1 MTKAYRCTEDC
12 IRDLDKIDQL
22 IRVTEPISP
31 NLEMAELTRRVY
43 KIGGPALF
51 FEKVIGTPFR
61 ATSNLFGTIERS
73 RYIFR
78 KSLSPVKTAI
88 RFKARP
94 ASVFSDLK
102 SLFPLSTAGLRSLPI
117 PTRLAPVLSSQTTV
131 SQLPQIT
138 SWPMDGGAFIT
149 LPQVLTEDP
158 EKGGLFNTNLGMYR
172 VQLSGNDYRE
182 NEEVGIHYQIHRG
195 IGIHHA
201 KAIKKNQPLK
211 VCIFV
216 GGPPAHTLAAVM
228 PLPEDLSEIVFAG
241 MMANRNVRYTRWNEY
256 PILADADFCLVGTID
271 PKKTKPEG
279 PFGDH
284 LGYYSLTHE
293 FPYMKVEKVFH
304 RPNAIWPFTV
314 VGRPPQEDSTFGH
327 LIHEITKP
335 MVPVEI
341 PGVKELNAVDEAG
354 VHPLLLAIGSER
366 YVPYRQ
372 RLPMEILTQANAI
385 LGFNQCSLA
394 KYLFIVA
401 QEDNSDLSTQCTQ
414 SFFIHLLE
422 RVDLSRDLHFQ
433 TQTTIDTLDYSTP
446 ELNLGSKVVVAAAGS
461 KIRDLATEIP
471 QQLAS
476 PFNHSKIVLP
486 GICAVEGPRFTKNY
500 EIAKGQV
507 ESLCASIE
515 SHRWSGIPLVVLV
528 DDVEFCVDD
537 WSNFLWLTFT
547 RSNPATDIYGASSF
561 VIDKHWGTKGP
572 LVIDARFKPHNAPPL
587 IESKS
592 VNQRVDQ
599 IVENHPELNQM
610 FN

>member
-1 MTKAYRCTEDC
+1 
-12 IRDLDKIDQL
+12 
-22 IRVTEPISP
+22 
-31 NLEMAELTRRVY
+31 
-43 KIGGPALF
+43 
-51 FEKVIGTPFR
+51 
-61 ATSNLFGTIERS
+61 
-73 RYIFR
+73 
-78 KSLSPVKTAI
+78 
-88 RFKARP
+88 
-94 ASVFSDLK
+94 
-102 SLFPLSTAGLRSLPI
+102 
-117 PTRLAPVLSSQTTV
+117 
-131 SQLPQIT
+131 
-138 SWPMDGGAFIT
+138 
-149 LPQVLTEDP
+149 
-158 EKGGLFNTNLGMYR
+158 
-172 VQLSGNDYRE
+172 
-182 NEEVGIHYQIHRG
+182 IHYQIHRG

-271 PKKTKPEG
+271 PQKTKPEG
-279 PFGDH
+279 PFVDH

-401 QEDNSDLSTQCTQ
+401 QEDNPDLSTQCTQ

-476 PFNHSKIVLP
+476 PFNHSKIVIP

-515 SHRWSGIPLVVLV
+515 PHRWSGIPLVVLV
-528 DDVEFCVDD
+528 DDIEFCVDD

-587 IESKS
+587 IESES

>member
-1 MTKAYRCTEDC
+1 
-12 IRDLDKIDQL
+12 
-22 IRVTEPISP
+22 
-31 NLEMAELTRRVY
+31 MAELTRRVY
-43 KIGGPALF
+43 KARGPALL
-51 FEKVIGTPFR
+51 FEKVVGTPFP
-61 ATSNLFGTIERS
+61 AASNLFGTIERS
-73 RYIFR
+73 QYIFR
-78 KSLSPVKTAI
+78 KSLSSVKSAV
-88 RFKARP
+88 RFKANP
-94 ASVFSDLK
+94 ASVFSNLK
-102 SLFPLSTAGLRSLPI
+102 NLFRLPVAGFRSLPLL
-117 PTRLAPVLSSQTTV
+117 TSSAPVLARQTTV
-131 SQLPQIT
+131 SQLPQIV

-158 EKGGLFNTNLGMYR
+158 EEGGLFNTNLGMYR
-172 VQLSGNDYRE
+172 VQLSGNDYQIDQ
-182 NEEVGIHYQIHRG
+182 EVGLHYQIHRG
-195 IGIHHA
+195 IGIHHS
-201 KAIKKNQPLK
+201 KAIKKKQPLK

-228 PLPEDLSEIVFAG
+228 PLPEGLSEIIFAG
-241 MMANRNVRYTRWNEY
+241 MMAARNVRYKRWNDY
-256 PILADADFCLVGTID
+256 PILADSDFCLIGTID
-271 PKKTKPEG
+271 PQATKPEG

-284 LGYYSLTHE
+284 LGYYSLTHH

-401 QEDNSDLSTQCTQ
+401 KEDNPDLSTHHIQ
-414 SFFIHLLE
+414 SFFAHLLE
-422 RVDLSRDLHFQ
+422 RVDLTRDLHFQ
-433 TQTTIDTLDYSTP
+433 TQTTMDTLDYSTP
-446 ELNLGSKVVVAAAGS
+446 ELNFGSKVVVAAAGP
-461 KIRDLATEIP
+461 KIRDLATEVP
-471 QQLAS
+471 QRLVA
-476 PFNHSKIVLP
+476 PFDHSRMIMP
-486 GICAVEGPRFTKNY
+486 GICAVAGPRFTENY
-500 EIAKGQV
+500 ELAKNQV
-507 ESLCASIE
+507 ENLCSVIE
-515 SHRWSGIPLVVLV
+515 SSRWSTLPLVVLV
-528 DDVEFCVDD
+528 DDVEFCVAD

-547 RSNPATDIYGASSF
+547 RSNPSTDIYGAGSF
-561 VIDKHWGTKGP
+561 VIDKHWGTQGP

-587 IESKS
+587 MESKS

-599 IVENHPELNQM
+599 IVENHPQLNQLL
-610 FN
+610 N